1 MLTYMTT
8 RFLAPIDA
16 YPANAAPWFESA
28 PYNLDACLRLLPRTE
43 DASLMGPAELIAIP
57 FRAQSAASAH
67 PRTAFNPH
75 TFTALAA

>member
-1 MLTYMTT
+1 MLTYVTI

-16 YPANAAPWFESA
+16 YPVNAAPCFESA

-43 DASLMGPAELIAIP
+43 DASLMEPAELIAIP

-75 TFTALAA
+75 TFTALAT